1 MSDRVELGDLV
12 RLIRL
17 GSVPTDVGADVRA
30 ALSTWGVGDT
40 VLGGVALLGVRP
52 PGSPKAVDAVVVLP
66 RGVVVVVGVDLPD
79 PAVRLE
85 APLTGQWKIDGW
97 PLVRPDGAVSPA
109 AEALEAALAVG
120 QRIQEMRAEPLP
132 VTTIVAVG
140 PYVGHVTQPT
150 VDLNRGVRVLHPKPT
165 SLLAAVRELATSDRP
180 CSVDHAARLL
190 AVLSPVGTPPTT
202 AQLLAEGFADAVTAD
217 LATASTVLLPK
228 LPSTTTAKDPVTKTP
243 KLLPYLAAGL
253 VALLAVVGIVVAST
267 SGDAPQASPPV
278 TSEPLPTT
286 VVVDGE
292 NFTPRGTGQDAD
304 CAGHSFGDVGAWLA
318 EHPCSALR
326 RAQYEAKAGDRRM
339 GLAVAEV
346 GMPDAA
352 SAQELHGVVAT
363 AGSGGVTP
371 LLQDGRA
378 WPSGP
383 KSFDHSAFASAVTG
397 TRVVLAQ
404 AVWVDGES
412 TPTDPE
418 LAAAALRALRLP
430 AGR

>member
-1 MSDRVELGDLV
+1 VSDRVELGDLV

-17 GSVPTDVGADVRA
+17 GSMPTDVGADVRA
-30 ALSTWGVGDT
+30 ALSTWGAGDA

-52 PGSPKAVDAVVVLP
+52 PGSPKAIDAVVVLP
-66 RGVVVVVGVDLPD
+66 RGVVVIVGVDLPD

-109 AEALEAALAVG
+109 SEALEAALAVG
-120 QRIQEMRAEPLP
+120 ERIQEMRAEPLP
-132 VTTIVAVG
+132 VTTVVAVG

-150 VDLNRGVRVLHPKPT
+150 ADLNRGVRVLHPKPT
-165 SLLAAVRELATSDRP
+165 SLLAAVRELATSDRS
-180 CSVDHAARLL
+180 CSVDHAAKLL
-190 AVLSPVGTPPTT
+190 AVLSPVGSPPSTRD
-202 AQLLAEGFADAVTAD
+202 LLAEGFADAVTAD
-217 LATASTVLLPK
+217 LATAETMLLPK
-228 LPSTTTAKDPVTKTP
+228 VPATKAKGAVARTP

-253 VALLAVVGIVVAST
+253 VALLAVVGIVVATT
-267 SGDAPQASPPV
+267 SGDTPQAAPPA

-292 NFTPRGTGQDAD
+292 NFIPRGTGRDAD
-304 CAGHSFGDVGAWLA
+304 CAGHSFGDVSAWLA
-318 EHPCSALR
+318 KHPCTALR
-326 RAQYEAKAGDRRM
+326 RAQYETKAGDRRM
-339 GLAVAEV
+339 GVAVAEV
-346 GMPDAA
+346 GLPDAP

-371 LLQDGRA
+371 LVKEDKA
-378 WPSGP
+378 WPGGP
-383 KSFDHSAFASAVTG
+383 KSFDRSAFASAVSG

-404 AVWVDGES
+404 AVWVEGDS
-412 TPTDPE
+412 TATDPE
-418 LAAAALRALRLP
+418 LVAAALRALRLP